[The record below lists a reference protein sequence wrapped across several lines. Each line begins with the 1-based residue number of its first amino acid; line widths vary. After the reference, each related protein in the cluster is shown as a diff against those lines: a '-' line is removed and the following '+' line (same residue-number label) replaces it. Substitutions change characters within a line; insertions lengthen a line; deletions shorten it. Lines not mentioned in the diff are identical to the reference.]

1 MAKQYNIVWA
11 IVDSVRHYHTPGDDR
26 TRLDF
31 MDEFAKDSVEFKHV
45 ITSAPSTVMS
55 ISAMMTSMPSF
66 YLGRNY
72 SDFRFDNNYFS
83 TLSSILKL
91 SGWES
96 RALLMHPDIRDK
108 LRVFDLIS
116 SKYWPKGF
124 SHKNW
129 WNNSQINELL
139 RNSLKIDGDNS
150 PNPCFW
156 FLDFNCREDPETS
169 NIVKDSFQALKD
181 AGYNEDNTIFI
192 LCSDHG
198 YPDPSRGITPEYL
211 KENNLTHDIFMTE
224 DNIRIPLFISYPGCK
239 KGSKVSEIISTLDLT
254 PTILDLLEIKV
265 DEEISSRWHGK
276 SLLRLMNQDNS
287 DYDSDRL
294 IRVDARFF
302 GQPGRIS
309 AMCGTNY
316 KYVYHHDTNHEEFFD
331 LSNYL
336 QEEKNLMNEL
346 SSNPELNLIFQH
358 FKKSFHESELNGSN
372 FQINYAVSKLS
383 KSFND
388 MNLSNTSNLEVL
400 VIAPLPLNMLS
411 SIAAVFK
418 SFLNDPNITIVT
430 SEQTSSAEKY
440 VENIYFAKD
449 SGKSVVIDGADELP
463 KFDLCILVSNGES
476 SLIRVD
482 SNKQT
487 ASYNQKEKKLA
498 SFAKSLKP
506 KKIISL
512 DLNMTLSINKGQISR
527 YFKTLL
533 HKKEFF
539 LEEPSLIFF
548 EVTKIFKVLKRKVLN
563 RLKKL

>member
-1 MAKQYNIVWA
+1 MVKQYNIVWA

-31 MDEFAKDSVEFKHV
+31 MDEFSKESIEFKHV

-72 SDFRFDNNYFS
+72 SDFRFDNDYFS
-83 TLSSILKL
+83 TLSSILN
-91 SGWES
+91 SFGWET

-129 WNNSQINELL
+129 WDNSQINQLL
-139 RNSLKIDGDNS
+139 RNALKIDGDQS
-150 PNPCFW
+150 PKPCFW

-198 YPDPSRGITPEYL
+198 YPDPSRGITPEFL
-211 KENNLTHDIFMTE
+211 KDNNLTHDVFMTE

-239 KGSKVSEIISTLDLT
+239 KGSKIDEIISTLDLK
-254 PTILDLLEIKV
+254 PTILDLLQIQV
-265 DEEISSRWHGK
+265 DDEISSRWHGQ
-276 SLLRLMNQDNS
+276 SLMQLINQD
-287 DYDSDRL
+287 DFKYDTERL

-302 GQPGRIS
+302 GQSGRIS
-309 AMCGTNY
+309 ALCGTNY
-316 KYVYHHDTNHEEFFD
+316 KYVYHHDTGHEEFFD
-331 LSNYL
+331 LSNYMK
-336 QEEKNLMNEL
+336 EEKNVMHEL
-346 SSNPELNLIFQH
+346 SADPDLNLIFEH
-358 FKKSFHESELNGSN
+358 FKESFKETERNGSN
-372 FQINYAVSKLS
+372 FQINYAVRKLS
-383 KSFND
+383 KRFED
-388 MNLSNTSNLEVL
+388 INLINNSYLKILIV
-400 VIAPLPLNMLS
+400 APIPLNMLQ
-411 SIAAVFK
+411 SIASALETFTK
-418 SFLNDPNITIVT
+418 DPKITIITTEET
-430 SEQTSSAEKY
+430 SMSGQQKY
-440 VENIYFAKD
+440 DVYFAKEA
-449 SGKSVVIDGADELP
+449 GKNLVIDSDVKLP
-463 KFDLCILVSNGES
+463 KFDLCVLVSNGES

-482 SNKQT
+482 SNKEIY
-487 ASYNQKEKKLA
+487 SNQKEKNLA
-498 SFAKSLKP
+498 NFAKSIKP

-512 DLNMTLSINKGQISR
+512 DLNMTVSINKGQISR
-527 YFKTLL
+527 YVKTLF
-533 HKKEFF
+533 HKRDFF

-548 EVTKIFKVLKRKVLN
+548 EIGKILKAIKRKTLN
-563 RLKKL
+563 RLQKL